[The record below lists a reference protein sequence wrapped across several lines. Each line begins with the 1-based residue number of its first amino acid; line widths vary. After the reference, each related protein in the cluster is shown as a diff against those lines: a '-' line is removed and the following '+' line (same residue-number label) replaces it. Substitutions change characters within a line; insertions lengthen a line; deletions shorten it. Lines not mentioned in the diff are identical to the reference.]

1 MFENSKTLTNA
12 LILAEQKFEKK
23 RELAKRLAD
32 INARK
37 REEKLAEDEDQLQ
50 KLLVAKDLFDDGD
63 YEEFKEVIDEQ
74 SIPNYD
80 ELQVDIQNSLSM
92 LIAATVSIPFSETNS
107 SNNKQNR

>member
-1 MFENSKTLTNA
+1 MFEYVQDVTNA
-12 LILAEQKFEKK
+12 LFSAEQKFEKK

-63 YEEFKEVIDEQ
+63 YEEFKEVINEQ

-80 ELQVDIQNSLSM
+80 ELQVIIESFLIFMQHTLQLQIFFRNS
-92 LIAATVSIPFSETNS
+92 F
-107 SNNKQNR
+107 K

>member
-1 MFENSKTLTNA
+1 MIT
-12 LILAEQKFEKK
+12 AEQKFEKK

-50 KLLVAKDLFDDGD
+50 KLLVAKELFDDGD
-63 YEEFKEVIDEQ
+63 YEEFNEVINEQ

-80 ELQVDIQNSLSM
+80 ELQVNAISFDFVKIN
-92 LIAATVSIPFSETNS
+92 ITFSIIFLEINS
-107 SNNKQNR
+107 SDNNQN

>member
-1 MFENSKTLTNA
+1 MSDETCTNICVGITINA
-12 LILAEQKFEKK
+12 LISAEQKFEKK

-63 YEEFKEVIDEQ
+63 YEEFKEIIDEQ

-80 ELQVDIQNSLSM
+80 ELQVTGSL
-92 LIAATVSIPFSETNS
+92 A
-107 SNNKQNR
+107 R

>member
-1 MFENSKTLTNA
+1 MLCF
-12 LILAEQKFEKK
+12 LAEQKFEKK

-63 YEEFKEVIDEQ
+63 YEEFKEVINEQ

-80 ELQVDIQNSLSM
+80 ELQVSHSEFPFNAHRYNSFD
-92 LIAATVSIPFSETNS
+92 FSFRN
-107 SNNKQNR
+107 

>member
-1 MFENSKTLTNA
+1 MKKNGPGHNNA
-12 LILAEQKFEKK
+12 LISAEQKFEKK

-63 YEEFKEVIDEQ
+63 FEEFKESIEEQ

-80 ELQVDIQNSLSM
+80 ELQVK
-92 LIAATVSIPFSETNS
+92 F
-107 SNNKQNR
+107 K